1 MLAIRTALIFLSICM
16 TVGQANSQMQTIAD
30 QIVSVLES
38 KIPSGIAGDQDLT
51 EIICA
56 MTKDYPLENIYK
68 EMKNDQL
75 ASYIEAD
82 GYDIIS
88 IERHHS
94 FGTTELRILR
104 NQANSE
110 CTALLFNKHL

>member
-1 MLAIRTALIFLSICM
+1 M
-16 TVGQANSQMQTIAD
+16 TVGQATSQMQTIAD
-30 QIVSVLES
+30 RIVSVLDS

-51 EIICA
+51 ETICA
-56 MTKDYPLENIYK
+56 VIKDYPLENVYK
-68 EMKNDQL
+68 VMKNDQL
-75 ASYIEAD
+75 ISYMQAD

-104 NQANSE
+104 DQSNSE